1 MKSYLAAIAIVMS
14 LFSSGASALAVVP
27 QPIVLSQFNFSGI
40 CNDCNQNES
49 LPGFHK
55 PVTAELL
62 LNNYKLGDQI
72 SGLNFVSFHY
82 DGSNLYHAFTIDKN
96 NVNPFFLS
104 GAMTTLSGFEN
115 FMVLSNTDFFTS
127 STFGGFWSL
136 GSATTFFN
144 NLDDDNGSNG
154 TFTKAVPE
162 PSSIALLG
170 LGLLGFAASRR
181 KPSK

>member
-1 MKSYLAAIAIVMS
+1 MKCYLAALAVVLS
-14 LFSSGASALAVVP
+14 LFSSAASATAP

-40 CNDCNQNES
+40 CNDCNQNQS

-55 PVTAELL
+55 PVTAELF

-72 SGLNFVSFHY
+72 SGQNFVSFHY

-96 NVNPFFLS
+96 NVNPYYLS
-104 GAMTTLSGFEN
+104 GVMTTLSGFEN

-127 STFGGFWSL
+127 STFGGYWSL

-162 PSSIALLG
+162 PGSIALLG
-170 LGLLGFAASRR
+170 LGLLCFAASRR
-181 KPSK
+181 QPAK